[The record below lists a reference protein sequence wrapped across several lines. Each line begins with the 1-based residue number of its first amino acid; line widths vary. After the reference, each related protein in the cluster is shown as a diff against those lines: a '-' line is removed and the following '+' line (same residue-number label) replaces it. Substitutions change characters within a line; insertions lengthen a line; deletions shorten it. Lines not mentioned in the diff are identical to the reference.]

1 MSTLLF
7 AIDFVLCAICIS
19 ALIYSIKLKIKKRM
33 IIAFSIISIC
43 EAFLTFFAV
52 RSEVIPSYLPNVKI
66 RSIVAIIFAIYEIA
80 YVVNYRFNR
89 VSTASIR
96 DAFDKTDVGLCYFTA
111 KGKVVLCNEKMN
123 SISRAMQK
131 TNVLNGNEFVELINS
146 HNSTTITLNDNWIVD
161 FAVRKYNEKYTEIMA
176 VDVTDRAKTIE
187 SLRLENEKIDAS
199 NRRIREYGL
208 LLDEYVREKEI
219 LNAKIRIHD
228 SFGGLLLSTQ
238 KVIKENDYDSVS
250 ELVQGWKNN
259 LDLLS
264 VRTQETPLNLIDDL
278 IETANKIGVKI
289 NIDGAIPDDDKA
301 LDIIALSIR
310 ECLTNCVM
318 HADSHNLFVS
328 LESKNDSHN
337 ITIKNDGNQPKN
349 EIKEGGGLSMLRKK
363 VSLANGT
370 MNIDSV
376 PEFKLSITI
385 PKEEKQNAK

>member
-1 MSTLLF
+1 MSTLFF

-19 ALIYSIKLKIKKRM
+19 ALIYSIKLKIKKHM

-43 EAFLTFFAV
+43 EAVLTFFAV
-52 RSEVIPSYLPNVKI
+52 RSEVITSYLPNVKI
-66 RSIVAIIFAIYEIA
+66 SSVAAIIFAIYEIA

-96 DAFDKTDVGLCYFTA
+96 DAFDKTDVGLCYFTT

-146 HNSTTITLNDNWIVD
+146 YNSRTIALNENWIVD

-176 VDVTDRAKTIE
+176 VDVTDRAKAIE

-199 NRRIREYGL
+199 NRHIREYGL

-238 KVIKENDYDSVS
+238 KVIKENDYDSVL

-264 VRTQETPLNLIDDL
+264 VRTQETPLNQIDDL

-289 NIDGAIPDDDKA
+289 NIDGVIPNDDKA

-318 HADSHNLFVS
+318 HADSHNLFVN
-328 LESKNDSHN
+328 LESINDSHN
-337 ITIKNDGNQPKN
+337 ITIKNDGNQPKS

-370 MNIDSV
+370 MKIDSQ

>member
-1 MSTLLF
+1 MSTLF
-7 AIDFVLCAICIS
+7 FTIDFILCAICIS

-43 EAFLTFFAV
+43 EAVLTYFAV

-66 RSIVAIIFAIYEIA
+66 SSVAAIIFAIYEIA

-96 DAFDKTDVGLCYFTA
+96 DAFDKTDVGLCYFTD

-131 TNVLNGNEFVELINS
+131 TNVLNGNEFVEVINS
-146 HNSTTITLNDNWIVD
+146 HNSTTITLNENWIVD

-176 VDVTDRAKTIE
+176 VDVTDRAKAIE

-238 KVIKENDYDSVS
+238 KVIKENDYDSVL
-250 ELVQGWKNN
+250 ELVQSWKNN

-289 NIDGAIPDDDKA
+289 NIDGVIPNDDKA
-301 LDIIALSIR
+301 LDIIALAIR

-337 ITIKNDGNQPKN
+337 ISIKNDGNQPKN

-363 VSLANGT
+363 ASLANGT
-370 MNIDSV
+370 MKIDSQ

-385 PKEEKQNAK
+385 